1 LALGCRNCSFPSA
14 GYGDFLSSS
23 STDKHKSDA
32 PKEIPVNSGC
42 RTRLFAAL
50 LDLKVFEAMRHPEYR
65 LLWIGNVF
73 SSMATWMDQVTR
85 GWLIYELT
93 NSSFQLGL
101 VRGVQALPILLLSPI
116 AGSTADRYSRKAQV
130 MVALV
135 VDGLLYGLLAALIFA
150 GSIEPWHVYVSAV
163 MMACVWT
170 FQQPSRASMVS
181 DSVPPESLTNAIG
194 LNAIMFNVARITGPA
209 VAGIIIATWSTAGA
223 YAVQAVFYVLATIWT
238 IKLRAE
244 TRSRSGA
251 RAHRGQSFFQSIVD
265 GWKFSWQNIEVR
277 TGLLVVAYASLFI
290 IPFNTLLPVFAR
302 DLLGVGAKGQGLL
315 LTSMGIGALAS
326 SVLIASLG
334 DRMPRGILMIGGV
347 GVYGLLV
354 VVFAMSTWFPLSM
367 VLMAVMGLCHVAS
380 HALVQT
386 VIQAYSPREFRGRTM
401 ALFHQTHVILMGG
414 GLIIGALA
422 SAIGAQAATAVMSFV
437 GALCMFGFSV
447 FRRRAL

>member
-1 LALGCRNCSFPSA
+1 MWFNWLVQF
-14 GYGDFLSSS
+14 
-23 STDKHKSDA
+23 K
-32 PKEIPVNSGC
+32 I
-42 RTRLFAAL
+42 
-50 LDLKVFEAMRHPEYR
+50 FEALRHPQYR
-65 LLWIGNVF
+65 LLWISHVF
-73 SSMATWMDQVTR
+73 SAMGTWMDQVSR

-116 AGSTADRYSRKAQV
+116 AGSTADRYSRKSQV

-135 VDGLLYGLLAALIFA
+135 VDAFFYGLLALLIFA
-150 GSIEPWHVYVSAV
+150 GSVQPWHVYASAV
-163 MMACVWT
+163 CMASVWT
-170 FQQPSRASMVS
+170 FQQPSRAAMVS

-194 LNAIMFNVARITGPA
+194 LNAMMFNVARITGTA
-209 VAGIIIATWSTAGA
+209 VAGLIIAGWSSGGA
-223 YAVQAVFYVLATIWT
+223 YAVQALFYILAAIWNV
-238 IKLRAE
+238 KLRDDGNGLSSTHGHHDE
-244 TRSRSGA
+244 G
-251 RAHRGQSFFQSIVD
+251 FIQSIVE
-265 GWKFSWQNIEVR
+265 GWKFSWQNVEVR
-277 TGLLVVAYASLFI
+277 TGLLVVIWASLFI

-315 LTSMGIGALAS
+315 LTSMGAGALAS
-326 SVLIASLG
+326 SVLIAALG

-354 VVFAMSTWFPLSM
+354 AVFAMSTSFSLSM

-401 ALFHQTHVILMGG
+401 ALFHQTHVILMAG

-422 SAIGAQAATAVMSFV
+422 SAIGAQWAAALMSTAGSVSML
-437 GALCMFGFSV
+437 ALYLFSP
-447 FRRRAL
+447 RARQIR

>member
-1 LALGCRNCSFPSA
+1 M
-14 GYGDFLSSS
+14 DFNLNSPIRDSRE
-23 STDKHKSDA
+23 A
-32 PKEIPVNSGC
+32 EIGARPVNGPPIE
-42 RTRLFAAL
+42 RLRLWPAGIL
-50 LDLKVFEAMRHPEYR
+50 ELKIFEALRHSEYR

-116 AGSTADRYSRKAQV
+116 AGSTADRYSRKSQV

-135 VDGLLYGLLAALIFA
+135 VDALLYGLLAVLIFA
-150 GSIEPWHVYVSAV
+150 RSIEPWHVYVTAAF
-163 MMACVWT
+163 MASVWT

-181 DSVPPESLTNAIG
+181 DAVPPESLTNAIG
-194 LNAIMFNVARITGPA
+194 LNAMMFNVARITGPA
-209 VAGIIIATWSTAGA
+209 LAGLIIAGWSTGGA
-223 YAVQAVFYVLATIWT
+223 YAVQSALYVLATIWT

-244 TRSRSGA
+244 RRSSSRARGHGA
-251 RAHRGQSFFQSIVD
+251 DGEGFFQSIVT
-265 GWKFSWQNIEVR
+265 GWKFSWQNLEVR
-277 TGLLVVAYASLFI
+277 TALHVVAYASLFI

-334 DRMPRGILMIGGV
+334 DRMPRGILMIVGV

-354 VVFAMSTWFPLSM
+354 VLFALSTWFPLSM
-367 VLMAVMGLCHVAS
+367 ALMAIMGLCHVAS
-380 HALVQT
+380 HALAQT

-401 ALFHQTHVILMGG
+401 ALFHQTHVILMAGG
-414 GLIIGALA
+414 MIIGALA
-422 SAIGAQAATAVMSFV
+422 SAIGAQAATALMSFI
-437 GALCMFGFSV
+437 GALCLLGLYLFSPQA
-447 FRRRAL
+447 RKIR

>member
-1 LALGCRNCSFPSA
+1 
-14 GYGDFLSSS
+14 
-23 STDKHKSDA
+23 
-32 PKEIPVNSGC
+32 
-42 RTRLFAAL
+42 
-50 LDLKVFEAMRHPEYR
+50 MRHSEYR

-73 SSMATWMDQVTR
+73 SSMGTWMDQVTR

-116 AGSTADRYSRKAQV
+116 AGSAADRYSRKAQV

-135 VDGLLYGLLAALIFA
+135 VDGVMYGLLSLLIFA
-150 GSIEPWHVYVSAV
+150 GAIQPWHVYVSAV
-163 MMACVWT
+163 IMSCVWT
-170 FQQPSRASMVS
+170 FQQPARASMVS
-181 DSVPPESLTNAIG
+181 DSVPPGSLTNAIG
-194 LNAIMFNVARITGPA
+194 LNAMMFNVARITGPA
-209 VAGIIIATWSTAGA
+209 VAGVLIAAWSTGGA
-223 YAVQAVFYVLATIWT
+223 YAVQAAFYVLATIWT
-238 IKLRAE
+238 HKLRTE
-244 TRSRSGA
+244 TGSPTSSPTHGA
-251 RAHRGQSFFQSIVD
+251 HDDGFFQSIVA
-265 GWKFSWQNIEVR
+265 GWKFSWQNLEVR
-277 TGLLVVAYASLFI
+277 TGLWVVAYASLFI

-334 DRMPRGILMIGGV
+334 DRLPRGILMIGGV

-354 VVFAMSTWFPLSM
+354 VGFAFSTSFPLSIG
-367 VLMAVMGLCHVAS
+367 LMAVMGLCHVAS

-401 ALFHQTHVILMGG
+401 ALFHQTHVILMAG

-422 SAIGAQAATAVMSFV
+422 SAFGAQTATAVMSFV
-437 GALCMFGFSV
+437 GALCMLGIYAFSPQA
-447 FRRRAL
+447 RKIR

>member
-1 LALGCRNCSFPSA
+1 MKEQPARQEIAVHATRSA
-14 GYGDFLSSS
+14 RVFS
-23 STDKHKSDA
+23 
-32 PKEIPVNSGC
+32 
-42 RTRLFAAL
+42 AL
-50 LDLKVFEAMRHPEYR
+50 LDLKVFEALRHPEYR

-93 NSSFQLGL
+93 NSSLQLGL

-116 AGSTADRYSRKAQV
+116 AGSTADRYSRKAQI
-130 MVALV
+130 MIALV
-135 VDGLLYGLLAALIFA
+135 VDGLMYALLAVLIFA

-163 MMACVWT
+163 IMSCVWT

-194 LNAIMFNVARITGPA
+194 LNAMMFNVARITGPA
-209 VAGIIIATWSTAGA
+209 IAGILIATWNTAGA
-223 YAVQAVFYVLATIWT
+223 YAVQAVFYGLATIWT

-244 TRSRSGA
+244 ARSPAGA
-251 RAHRGQSFFQSIVD
+251 RGHGRHEGFVQSIVS
-265 GWKFSWQNIEVR
+265 GWKFSWRNLEVR

-354 VVFAMSTWFPLSM
+354 VGFAMSTWFSLSM
-367 VLMAVMGLCHVAS
+367 ALMAVMGLCHVAS

-437 GALCMFGFSV
+437 GALCMFGLYVFSP
-447 FRRRAL
+447 RSRKIK